1 MIFENATYEDI
12 NQLSELRIAYLIE
25 DTGNISEKD
34 LAVIKKNLPDY
45 FERNL
50 NKNIFCYVA
59 RKEQE
64 IVACAFL
71 VVVEKPMSPAF
82 ITGKI
87 GMVLNV
93 YTKPESRH
101 NGYARKLMNML
112 ILDAARMNLS
122 NVELKAT
129 DEGYSL
135 YKSIGFKD
143 INLKYHLMKWSN
155 LDTNSS
161 L

>member
-1 MIFENATYEDI
+1 
-12 NQLSELRIAYLIE
+12 
-25 DTGNISEKD
+25 
-34 LAVIKKNLPDY
+34 
-45 FERNL
+45 
-50 NKNIFCYVA
+50 
-59 RKEQE
+59 
-64 IVACAFL
+64 
-71 VVVEKPMSPAF
+71 
-82 ITGKI
+82 
-87 GMVLNV
+87 
-93 YTKPESRH
+93 
-101 NGYARKLMNML
+101 
-112 ILDAARMNLS
+112 MNLS